1 MKKKVNASLKKLI
14 LSQHKKNPALG
25 VRKLADL
32 LKEEYGISLSKSTVH
47 SLLQS
52 RGKKLKRGAK
62 KAKIAYKKK
71 DLDEAGLM
79 ILRCIDSQIGFF
91 DYLAD
96 ELKIYLPK
104 LEKELIK
111 KFVILTS
118 FASLVVGDLDQVI
131 RKKSFLRLAG
141 LYRFPAQ
148 KFSYFKQLI
157 NRYQP
162 SVELKPLDRNLIPIA
177 GVKIIFRDGS
187 NIFSDPK
194 LTTLWDSLPQIDYF
208 FASFKSCKE
217 RILRM
222 LEQRCLVIGYT
233 KSFDYLSDLVFRLSK
248 AKSSQISK
256 IEFFDLNAKL
266 IEQIKVNKKID
277 IILGYYPK
285 GIAKGVRLSKKK
297 SPYRRIHLEQ
307 VGSFYLMNVCKEFS
321 QLSGN
326 KRVILNNV
334 LINNKSYGLP
344 NWGIIT
350 FSARLSKEKV
360 KLIFK
365 QYIYLWPELEEN
377 LFEGTKEIE
386 SSFFK
391 EESKRKE
398 IDTMIPNRLLI
409 SKLGKLGRVSQ
420 LLSVIAKELIEGLEP
435 RRRNGF
441 LEMGKEHILLVLSGA
456 SAAAKKKL
464 NKQAFFID
472 KKRVIFG

>member
-1 MKKKVNASLKKLI
+1 LLRSRGEKLKK
-14 LSQHKKNPALG
+14 
-25 VRKLADL
+25 
-32 LKEEYGISLSKSTVH
+32 
-47 SLLQS
+47 
-52 RGKKLKRGAK
+52 GAK
-62 KAKIAYKKK
+62 KAKTAYKKK
-71 DLDEAGLM
+71 ELDEAGLM

-104 LEKELIK
+104 LEKELIR

-118 FASLVVGDLDQVI
+118 FASLVVEDLDQAI

-141 LYRFPAQ
+141 LYRFPVK
-148 KFSYFKQLI
+148 KFNYFKQLI
-157 NRYQP
+157 KRYQP
-162 SVELKPLDRNLIPIA
+162 SVNLDPLGKNLILVA
-177 GVKIIFRDGS
+177 GIKIIFRDGS
-187 NIFSDPK
+187 NIFADPK

-208 FASFKSCKE
+208 FASFKSCKD
-217 RILRM
+217 RILKM
-222 LEQRCLVIGYT
+222 LEEKCLVFGYT

-248 AKSSQISK
+248 AKRSQIAK
-256 IEFFDLNAKL
+256 VEFFDLNAKL

-285 GIAKGVRLSKKK
+285 GIAKGVRLSKNKD
-297 SPYRRIHLEQ
+297 SYSRIHLEQ
-307 VGSFYLMNVCKEFS
+307 LGSFYLMNICTEFL
-321 QLSGN
+321 QLSAN

-350 FSARLSKEKV
+350 FLARLSKEKI

-365 QYIYLWPELEEN
+365 KYIYLWPELEEN

-398 IDTMIPNRLLI
+398 IDTMIPNKLIVSRLD
-409 SKLGKLGRVSQ
+409 KLGRVSQ

-435 RRRNGF
+435 RRKNGF
-441 LEMGKEHILLVLSGA
+441 LEIGKEHILLVLSGA
-456 SAAAKKKL
+456 SAAAKKNL
-464 NKQAFFID
+464 NRQAFFID